1 MGTRGAGRVKRRIR
15 LNVSI
20 IRHYTDEDLPA
31 LLDFALRQLE
41 SRDDSVA
48 AIWRS
53 ILVDTLR
60 LPGRE
65 PQRDCILLF
74 EGSTLRGFCLIF
86 PETSGHR
93 SVLNID
99 TDPSAGGTEEYRA
112 LVRAGVRQTG
122 AAGAAVAHI
131 MLAPP
136 HTRAVSLD
144 AEGFA
149 MARSYWDMTWS
160 GEPLPDVDLPRGYH
174 IRPFSK
180 RDVSALTAAH
190 NAAFA
195 ESWQFS
201 PDTEAMVAHRA
212 QMANTT
218 NEGIRLLFYGGELAG
233 YCWTLLVS
241 DGQSRHGVIGSMGLT
256 PGFRGKG
263 VSKLLLRSGM
273 AYLVSAGADRIR
285 LEVDAEN
292 TPAVRLYRSMGFAK
306 TAELRWYEKRTASSS
321 PAASESAANLGS
333 GQ

>member
-1 MGTRGAGRVKRRIR
+1 MST
-15 LNVSI
+15 
-20 IRHYTDEDLPA
+20 IRHYTDADLPA

-41 SRDDSVA
+41 SRDDPVVA
-48 AIWRS
+48 TWRS
-53 ILVDTLR
+53 IFVDTLH
-60 LPGRE
+60 LPGRD
-65 PQRDCILLF
+65 PRRDCILLF
-74 EGSTLRGFCLIF
+74 EGLTLRGFCLIF

-99 TDPSAGGTEEYRA
+99 TDDSAGDADVYQA
-112 LVRAGVRQTG
+112 LARAGVRQAG
-122 AAGAAVAHI
+122 AAGAAVAHV

-136 HTRAVSLD
+136 HTRAAALD

-149 MARSYWDMTWS
+149 IARLYWDMTWS
-160 GEPLPDVDLPRGYH
+160 WEPLPDVDLPRGYH
-174 IRPFSK
+174 IHPFSE

-195 ESWQFS
+195 DSWQFA

-212 QMANTT
+212 QMDNTA

-241 DGQSRHGVIGSMGLT
+241 DGRSRHGVIGSMGLT
-256 PGFRGKG
+256 PGFRGYG
-263 VSKLLLRSGM
+263 VSKPLLRSGM

-306 TAELRWYEKRTASSS
+306 TGELHWYEKRTASSS
-321 PAASESAANLGS
+321 RAP
-333 GQ
+333 

>member
-1 MGTRGAGRVKRRIR
+1 M
-15 LNVSI
+15 VST
-20 IRHYTDEDLPA
+20 IRHYTGEDLPA

-48 AIWRS
+48 TVWRS
-53 ILVDTLR
+53 IFVDTLH
-60 LPGRE
+60 LPGRD
-65 PQRDCILLF
+65 PRRDCILQF
-74 EGSTLRGFCLIF
+74 EGSTLRGFCVIF
-86 PETSGHR
+86 PETSGNR

-99 TDPSAGGTEEYRA
+99 TDDSAGAAEEYRA

-122 AAGAAVAHI
+122 AAGAVVVHI

-136 HTRAVSLD
+136 HTRAASLD
-144 AEGFA
+144 AEGFT
-149 MARSYWDMTWS
+149 MARLYWDMTWS
-160 GEPLPDVDLPRGYH
+160 EEQLPDVDLPCGYH
-174 IRPFSK
+174 IRAFSE

-195 ESWQFS
+195 DSWQFS

-241 DGQSRHGVIGSMGLT
+241 DGRSWHGAIGSMGLT
-256 PGFRGKG
+256 PGFRGQG
-263 VSKLLLRSGM
+263 VSKPLLRSGM
-273 AYLVSAGADRIR
+273 AYLVSAGSHRIR

-306 TAELRWYEKRTASSS
+306 TGELRWYGKRTASSS
-321 PAASESAANLGS
+321 PAASASASNLGS

>member
-1 MGTRGAGRVKRRIR
+1 MSTIR
-15 LNVSI
+15 D
-20 IRHYTDEDLPA
+20 YTDDDLPA

-48 AIWRS
+48 TVWRG
-53 ILVDTLR
+53 IFADTLR
-60 LPGRE
+60 LPGRD
-65 PQRDCILLF
+65 PRRDCILLF
-74 EGSTLRGFCLIF
+74 ERSTLRGFCLIF

-99 TDPSAGGTEEYRA
+99 TEDSAGAAEEYRA
-112 LVRAGVRQTG
+112 LVRAGVGRAG

-136 HTRAVSLD
+136 HTRAAVLD
-144 AEGFA
+144 AEGFV

-160 GEPLPDVDLPRGYH
+160 GEPLPDADLPCGYH
-174 IRPFSK
+174 IRPFSE
-180 RDVSALTAAH
+180 RDVSALTATH
-190 NAAFA
+190 NATFA
-195 ESWQFS
+195 DSWQFS
-201 PDTEAMVAHRA
+201 PDTEAMVAHRS
-212 QMANTT
+212 QMANTA

-241 DGQSRHGVIGSMGLT
+241 DGRSRHGVIGSMGLT
-256 PGFRGKG
+256 PGFRGHG
-263 VSKLLLRSGM
+263 LSKPLLRSGI

-306 TAELRWYEKRTASSS
+306 TGELRWYEKRTEPSSS
-321 PAASESAANLGS
+321 AASASTTNLESGH
-333 GQ
+333 

>member
-1 MGTRGAGRVKRRIR
+1 MRP
-15 LNVSI
+15 NVST

-41 SRDDSVA
+41 SRDESVA
-48 AIWRS
+48 KIWRS
-53 ILVDTLR
+53 IFVDTLC
-60 LPGRE
+60 LPGRD
-65 PQRDCILLF
+65 PRRDCVLLC

-99 TDPSAGGTEEYRA
+99 TDDSAGAAEEYRA
-112 LVRAGVRQTG
+112 LLRAGVEQTG

-136 HTRAVSLD
+136 HTRVAALD

-149 MARSYWDMTWS
+149 LARLYCDMTWS
-160 GEPLPDVDLPRGYH
+160 GEPLPNVDLPCGYH
-174 IRPFSK
+174 IRSFSEN
-180 RDVSALTAAH
+180 DVAALTAAH

-195 ESWQFS
+195 GSWQFS

-212 QMANTT
+212 QIANTT
-218 NEGIRLLFYGGELAG
+218 GEGIRLLFYGGELAG

-241 DGQSRHGVIGSMGLT
+241 DGRSRHGVIGSMGLT
-256 PGFRGKG
+256 PRFRGLG
-263 VSKLLLRSGM
+263 VSKPLLRSGM
-273 AYLVSAGADRIR
+273 AYLESAGADRIR

-292 TPAVRLYRSMGFAK
+292 APAMRLYQSMGFAQ
-306 TAELRWYEKRTASSS
+306 TGELRWYEKRTASGS
-321 PAASESAANLGS
+321 PAV
-333 GQ
+333 

>member
-1 MGTRGAGRVKRRIR
+1 MRP
-15 LNVSI
+15 NVST

-41 SRDDSVA
+41 SRDESVA
-48 AIWRS
+48 TIWRS
-53 ILVDTLR
+53 IFVDTLR
-60 LPGRE
+60 LPGRD
-65 PQRDCILLF
+65 PRRDCVLLF

-99 TDPSAGGTEEYRA
+99 TDDSACAAEEYRT
-112 LVRAGVRQTG
+112 LVRAGVEQAG
-122 AAGAAVAHI
+122 AAGATVAHI

-136 HTRAVSLD
+136 HTRAADLD

-149 MARSYWDMTWS
+149 LARLYCDMTWS
-160 GEPLPDVDLPRGYH
+160 GEPLPNVDLPCGYH
-174 IRPFSK
+174 IRSFSEH
-180 RDVSALTAAH
+180 DVAALTAAH

-195 ESWQFS
+195 GSWQFS

-218 NEGIRLLFYGGELAG
+218 GEGIRLLFYGGELAG

-241 DGQSRHGVIGSMGLT
+241 DGRSRHGVIGSMGLT
-256 PGFRGKG
+256 PRFRGLG
-263 VSKLLLRSGM
+263 VSKPLLWSGM
-273 AYLVSAGADRIR
+273 SYLGTAGADRIR

-292 TPAVRLYRSMGFAK
+292 VPAVRLYRSMGFAK
-306 TAELRWYEKRTASSS
+306 TGELRWYEKQTASGS
-321 PAASESAANLGS
+321 PAA
-333 GQ
+333 